1 MKTLRNR
8 KYKYTKKYNKIKNKT
23 KKYSS
28 RSRSRV
34 RSKVR
39 GGMGFGI
46 GNVDIFSKDNQPNK
60 YYDSKS
66 GKWLNQDCYKLFG
79 FPYCT
84 IPHS

>member
-1 MKTLRNR
+1 MKTLRN
-8 KYKYTKKYNKIKNKT
+8 KNKNKKRKNKT
-23 KKYSS
+23 KKSKY
-28 RSRSRV
+28 RS

-46 GNVDIFSKDNQPNK
+46 GNVDIFSKNNQPNK

-84 IPHS
+84 TPHS

>member
-1 MKTLRNR
+1 MKTLRN
-8 KYKYTKKYNKIKNKT
+8 KNKNKKSIKRKNKT
-23 KKYSS
+23 KKYKS
-28 RSRSRV
+28 

-46 GNVDIFSKDNQPNK
+46 GNVDIFSKNNQPNK

-84 IPHS
+84 TPHS